1 MVERK
6 ELILKWLER
15 FERSGL
21 SAPAFFAKYR
31 VPFSLVQFYRYR
43 KSILQ
48 SGTDSLT
55 DGRSGGNHRHVHS
68 EAEGFLV
75 GYVSAHPS
83 ATESELQRVMQ
94 ERFGIEISQSGMSQ
108 CLKRLGIRRPW
119 PRPRAQPLRVP
130 AVYAGFE
137 LVVALAWHFGWPQR
151 TAEVIGQAIARA
163 QRSKRFAAPDEA
175 ADVKGRSQRG
185 QFTARYNRRRPV
197 RLQRFQSVE
206 DKRSSKS
213 LQSMDVA
220 KVKAQTLA
228 RKCLGVLTLPFVTGN
243 GEVRTVNT
251 ALGQSLQAFCGFQYK
266 QATLARFLAELKYLG
281 VAEDLLHDQVAFWQQ
296 VWREELPVEEN
307 FPLLCYYVDG
317 HTKALWS
324 KKRVKKNKVT
334 MLGRVMGC
342 LEQVFV
348 HDSHGRPLY
357 FETYSGHAPMG
368 EYILSLF
375 EKIEDSLEG
384 GGPKLAVQRA
394 IVMDAA
400 SNSVR
405 TLRAFA
411 CQKKYHYITSLDDN
425 QWDPRKIRKQGKPQ
439 RYRHGAA
446 TLWECEIELEDSREK
461 DYLFVTRAIKIVRD
475 RGKETYLITSLP
487 KDIVGASQV
496 VKAYF
501 DRWPDEELP
510 FKVMKAVG
518 CLNRVAGYG
527 KQKLPDKEVEKRQ
540 RQLACQIQA
549 LKQKL
554 SEPQAAI
561 EKEES
566 RIATLIPQ
574 ERRLRARSRI
584 VEGRRVLPCRE
595 TQELKAISCRIAGHQ
610 RRIKAIRKAN
620 SAFKK
625 LERLQR
631 EWMRLQGKETVYKVD
646 VELDQIMTYFRVSL
660 VNLYS
665 YLARMLGWSHLSLVK
680 FLYTVLFLTG
690 KVEETPGT
698 RHVILERNEKDPQTM
713 EVLGKALGVINDLNI
728 HNIAGQKLTF
738 ALE

>member
-1 MVERK
+1 MVDRK
-6 ELILKWLER
+6 ELILKWLEC

-48 SGTDSLT
+48 GGIDTLS
-55 DGRSGGNHRHVHS
+55 DGRSGGNHRCVHC

-108 CLKRLGIRRPW
+108 CLKRLGIRRE
-119 PRPRAQPLRVP
+119 RPLQGAQPLSVA

-137 LVVALAWHFGWPQR
+137 LIVALAWHFGWPQR
-151 TAEVIGQAIARA
+151 TAEVIGKATVRAR
-163 QRSKRFAAPDEA
+163 RSKRFAAPEEA
-175 ADVKGRSQRG
+175 ADVKGRSRRG
-185 QFTARYNRRRPV
+185 QFTARYNRRRHV
-197 RLQRFQSVE
+197 RVQRFQSVE
-206 DKRSSKS
+206 NKRSSKS

-228 RKCLGVLTLPFVTGN
+228 RKCLGVLTLPFITRN
-243 GEVRTVNT
+243 GDVRTVNT
-251 ALGQSLQAFCGFQYK
+251 ALGKSLQAFCGFQYK
-266 QATLARFLAELKYLG
+266 QATLARFLSELKYLG
-281 VAEDLLHDQVAFWQQ
+281 VAEDLLHDQVEFWQQ
-296 VWREELPVEEN
+296 VWRGDLALEKNL
-307 FPLLCYYVDG
+307 PLLCYYVDG

-348 HDSHGRPLY
+348 HDSHGRPIY

-384 GGPKLAVQRA
+384 PGPTLAVQRA

-411 CQKKYHYITSLDDN
+411 SQKKYHYITSLDNN

-461 DYLFVTRAIKIVRD
+461 GYLFVTRAIKILWD
-475 RGKETYLITSLP
+475 RGKETYLLTSLR
-487 KDIVGASQV
+487 KDIIGASQV

-540 RQLACQIQA
+540 RELACQIQE
-549 LKQKL
+549 LKAKL
-554 SEPQAAI
+554 SEPQAAM

-566 RIATLIPQ
+566 RMATLIPR

-584 VEGRRVLPCRE
+584 VEGRRILPRPE
-595 TQELKAISCRIAGHQ
+595 AQELKAISRCIAGHQ
-610 RRIKAIRKAN
+610 RRIKAVRKAN
-620 SAFKK
+620 SDLKK
-625 LERLQR
+625 LERLER
-631 EWMRLQGKETVYKVD
+631 EWMGLQGKETLYKVD

-665 YLARMLGWSHLSLVK
+665 YLARLLGWSHLSLVK
-680 FLYTVLFLTG
+680 FLYTVLFLAG
-690 KVEETPGT
+690 RVEETPGT

-713 EVLGKALGVINDLNI
+713 AALNQALAVINNFNI
-728 HNIAGQKLTF
+728 RNLAGQKLTF
-738 ALE
+738 GLD